1 MTKSAVLERIPAI
14 VLPLAA
20 VEVGLLSTVV
30 ATPSG
35 KVYAA
40 QHASQVCVSQGISV
54 LLVEKRRPAG
64 GGGGAASVE
73 RAARA
78 SEGAAPVNQTLPGWS
93 ARSPGSVSAAVE
105 ENQAQGD

>member
-64 GGGGAASVE
+64 GGGPASVE